1 MFKKT
6 KIQLTALNAIIFFIV
21 IFVLSTVI
29 YIYCET
35 TLYRDVDKSLLE
47 AANRS
52 ELRALRIN
60 SGSVLFEMRQGK
72 DKKNIQNVP
81 WTERD
86 PRIVEL
92 YWNDQNQMLTFEEN
106 TYSQNVKAF
115 VPSELEEFQKVEA
128 DGYSFQTYTVGLDP
142 QMVVYGQVIS
152 KIQFVRVTTIE
163 EELLHNLLMILF
175 TGNIVGAIA
184 VVGVGYYLSG
194 RALIPINQAWEKQQ
208 QFVSD
213 ASHELRTPLTVIQTR
228 SDLLLREPSA
238 TIEEKIMDVS
248 AISKETRR
256 LSKLVTNLLTLA
268 RSDSNQ
274 IELNKVDF
282 RLDELLNEIVEQFV
296 DIAEFQEKE
305 LTLDV
310 TEGLEFFGD
319 KEKIHQLMI
328 ILIDNALKFTSAEGN
343 IRITCYEIGNQ
354 IQINVSDTGSG
365 INPECLPRIFDRFYQ
380 GDKSR
385 TNSEGTGLGLSIAQW
400 IVEKHAGKIQVESV
414 LGEGTIFKITLP
426 KSKKN

>member
-1 MFKKT
+1 MFQKT
-6 KIQLTALNAIIFFIV
+6 RIQLTALNAIIFFIV
-21 IFVLSTVI
+21 IALLSTVI
-29 YIYCET
+29 YMYCEV
-35 TLYRDVDKSLLE
+35 TLYKDVDDSLIQASESSQFRPFQMSTKS
-47 AANRS
+47 
-52 ELRALRIN
+52 
-60 SGSVLFEMRQGK
+60 EMFGIRGQEGK
-72 DKKNIQNVP
+72 TIHNVP
-81 WTERD
+81 MMGED
-86 PRIVEL
+86 PRVFRIL
-92 YWNDQNQMLTFEEN
+92 WNDQDQMLTIEEN
-106 TYSQNVKAF
+106 IITANAKAF
-115 VPSELEEFQKVEA
+115 VPEGLEEFRKVEIKN
-128 DGYSFQTYTVGLDP
+128 YTFQTYTVDAGSIITIN
-142 QMVVYGQVIS
+142 GQIIS
-152 KIQFVRVTTIE
+152 KIQFVRVTNSE
-163 EELLHNLLMILF
+163 EALLHNLFMILVI
-175 TGNIVGAIA
+175 GNIVGAIV

-213 ASHELRTPLTVIQTR
+213 ASHELRTPLTVIQSR

-238 TIEEKIMDVS
+238 TIEEKILDVS

-274 IELNKVDF
+274 IELTKIDF
-282 RLDELLNEIVEQFV
+282 RLDELINEIVEQFV

-305 LTLDV
+305 LTLDA

-328 ILIDNALKFTSAEGN
+328 ILIDNALKFTSAKGN

-354 IQINVSDTGSG
+354 IQINVSDTGRG

-380 GDKSR
+380 GDMSR
-385 TNSEGTGLGLSIAQW
+385 TNTDGTGLGLSIAQW

-414 LGEGTIFKITLP
+414 LGEGTIFNISLP
-426 KSKKN
+426 KSKRN